1 MVQTK
6 KKPTINFE
14 GMEMLENLILQP
26 SRPRPDKTHEEL
38 LWDEC
43 KRYILSCIRQQLVV
57 QP

>member
-1 MVQTK
+1 MTK

-14 GMEMLENLILQP
+14 GMDMLENLILQP

-43 KRYILSCIRQQLVV
+43 KRYILSCIRQQFVV